1 METQNNKGS
10 ALLRSLLTGVG
21 IVVLYLLIG
30 TVLDYIVTQVL
41 SQFFIADCSEDCYF
55 RYFDA
60 IFILVV
66 SLSIAGGIRSGV
78 RAYKRQAEKA

>member
-1 METQNNKGS
+1 MEIQNNKGS
-10 ALLRSLLTGVG
+10 VLVRSMLTGVG
-21 IVVLYLLIG
+21 TTVLYLLTG

-41 SQFFIADCSEDCYF
+41 SQFLIADCSENCYF

-66 SLSIAGGIRSGV
+66 SLSVAGGIRSAV
-78 RAYKRQAEKA
+78 RAYKHWSEKV

>member
-1 METQNNKGS
+1 MEIQNNKGS
-10 ALLRSLLTGVG
+10 AMVRSMLTGVG
-21 IVVLYLLIG
+21 TAVLYLLIG

-41 SQFFIADCSEDCYF
+41 SQFLIADCSENCYF

-66 SLSIAGGIRSGV
+66 SLSVAGGIRSAV
-78 RAYKRQAEKA
+78 RAYKRWSEKV